1 MRKYLSR
8 EGGTKFV
15 HNDLFW
21 YKLQDKSPK
30 KGLHHVCFLV
40 KFPVKFLDSHSTEHL
55 RTAAPIC

>member
-1 MRKYLSR
+1 MRKNLSR

-30 KGLHHVCFLV
+30 KGLHHVG
-40 KFPVKFLDSHSTEHL
+40 FPVNTSEQLLLHVDILKEISFRL
-55 RTAAPIC
+55 